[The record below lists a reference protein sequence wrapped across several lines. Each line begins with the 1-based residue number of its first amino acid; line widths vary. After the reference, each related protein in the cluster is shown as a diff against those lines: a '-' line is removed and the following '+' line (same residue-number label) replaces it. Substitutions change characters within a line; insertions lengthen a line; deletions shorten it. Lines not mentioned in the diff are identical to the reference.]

1 MVQPSPDDLTKNTGT
16 NYQIGIHSIQTTK
29 LGNTICF
36 ISKFLVYLQFT
47 LLNVIS
53 NFQPVS

>member
-36 ISKFLVYLQFT
+36 ISKFLVYILIIYFAKRD
-47 LLNVIS
+47 
-53 NFQPVS
+53 